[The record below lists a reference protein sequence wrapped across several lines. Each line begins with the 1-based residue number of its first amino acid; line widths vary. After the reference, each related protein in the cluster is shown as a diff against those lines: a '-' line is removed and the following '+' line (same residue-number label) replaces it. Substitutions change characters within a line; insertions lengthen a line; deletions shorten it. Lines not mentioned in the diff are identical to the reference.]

1 MMGRWKAERGSP
13 KPGIWAPAAGS
24 HGDMQTCQ
32 RSDEGA
38 VPQMAECL
46 LLQHFGMTDEQW
58 I

>member
-1 MMGRWKAERGSP
+1 MGRWKAEQGSP
-13 KPGIWAPAAGS
+13 KPEIWGPAAGS

-32 RSDEGA
+32 HSDGGM
-38 VPQMAECL
+38 VLQMAECL